1 MKLLKHLWSFHQ
13 EQVKSAAQKSDEESE
28 HVAEQFLN
36 GEMDLDTFLS
46 AYTQKRMV
54 SVIDIYL
61 CWLYQC
67 TKCCLYG
74 IDRVR
79 FALNENN
86 YYR

>member
-54 SVIDIYL
+54 SAIGIYI
-61 CWLYQC
+61 YVGH
-67 TKCCLYG
+67 TS
-74 IDRVR
+74 
-79 FALNENN
+79 ALNLV
-86 YYR
+86 YMGSIKLGLLWKGK